1 MTHYGT
7 KLKLYNYRRILHNM
21 YLLFTSSNKIGSR
34 LIRLATGEAVSHAAV
49 LMPDGSVA
57 HMAFTG
63 LKQQSISAFLKEN
76 NIVAR
81 VAVNTDPSVAVARL
95 VAFRQQHS
103 RLYDYSALL
112 YLGIM
117 LLYHR
122 LTGIPHHLI
131 YRNRWQKKS
140 MDMCTEFACWML
152 GREVNSV
159 ITPGQLLKELRE
171 SETYEPDI
179 H

>member
-1 MTHYGT
+1 M
-7 KLKLYNYRRILHNM
+7 RIV
-21 YLLFTSSNKIGSR
+21 FTRSNKIGSR
-34 LIRLATGEAVSHAAV
+34 IIRAVTGESVSHVAV
-49 LMPDGSVA
+49 LMPDNSVA

-63 LKQQSISAFLKEN
+63 LTQQSATSFIREHE
-76 NIVAR
+76 IVAHVE
-81 VAVNTDPSVAVARL
+81 VATDPTIAVARL

-103 RLYDYSALL
+103 RLYDYTALL
-112 YLGIM
+112 YLGVM

-122 LTGIPHHLI
+122 LTGVPHHPI

-140 MDMCTEFACWML
+140 MDLCTEFACWML

-171 SETYEPDI
+171 NETYVPGV

>member
-1 MTHYGT
+1 
-7 KLKLYNYRRILHNM
+7 M
-21 YLLFTSSNKIGSR
+21 YVVFTASNKIGSR
-34 LIRLATGEAVSHAAV
+34 IIRFVTGESVSHVAV
-49 LMPDGSVA
+49 LMPDDSVA

-63 LKQQSISAFLKEN
+63 LTQQSIVEFLAHN
-76 NIVAR
+76 QAIAR
-81 VAVNTDPSVAVARL
+81 VAVDIDPSIAVARL
-95 VAFRQQHS
+95 LAFRQQHS
-103 RLYDYSALL
+103 HLYDYSALL

-122 LTGIPHHLI
+122 LTGVPHHPI

-140 MDMCTEFACWML
+140 MDTCTEFACWML

-171 SETYEPDI
+171 NETYVPGI